1 MKCIKFSGFH
11 TDCCCMYHHLGFYNI
26 GLTDLVTH
34 SVVAIVISDFKTCS
48 YNSKVSVR

>member
-1 MKCIKFSGFH
+1 MNCIKFSGFH
-11 TDCCCMYHHLGFYNI
+11 TGCSNHHLGFHNI

-34 SVVAIVISDFKTCS
+34 PVVAIVISDFKTCS